1 VDQLQ
6 IAPVES
12 ARARREFL
20 SFPYRLYR
28 DDPYWVPPLRTAQKE
43 LLCRDGHPF
52 HRHATV
58 QCFLA
63 TRSGRTVGRIAAILD
78 PRYSE
83 FHREAAGF
91 FGFFDLIDDECVASE
106 LLGAARDWLRRHG
119 AAIIRGPVNPST
131 NYECGVLVDGF
142 DSCPRIM
149 MTYNYPYYGR
159 LLEKAGLR
167 KAKDLLSYDVLA
179 AEARDGRVNA
189 LLERATQDGMRI
201 RPLRLKEFEHEV
213 ELAWDLYNSA
223 WARNWGF
230 VPMTREEFMHYA
242 HEMRPILVP
251 ELALFAEIG
260 DNLAGF
266 ALAVP
271 DINEA
276 LKHIGGR
283 LFPFGLPK
291 LLWYQRQIRYMR
303 VVLLGVRPE
312 YRATPAAAALYALLI
327 QQCLKLNYRGAE
339 CSWILEDNV
348 LMRRAIES
356 LGGTVTKTYRIYEW

>member
-1 VDQLQ
+1 M
-6 IAPVES
+6 
-12 ARARREFL
+12 
-20 SFPYRLYR
+20 
-28 DDPYWVPPLRTAQKE
+28 
-43 LLCRDGHPF
+43 
-52 HRHATV
+52 
-58 QCFLA
+58 
-63 TRSGRTVGRIAAILD
+63 
-78 PRYSE
+78 
-83 FHREAAGF
+83 
-91 FGFFDLIDDECVASE
+91 
-106 LLGAARDWLRRHG
+106 LGAARDWLRQHG

-230 VPMTREEFMHYA
+230 VPMTREEFMHHA

-260 DNLAGF
+260 DQLAGF

-271 DINEA
+271 DIN
-276 LKHIGGR
+276 R
-283 LFPFGLPK
+283 S
-291 LLWYQRQIRYMR
+291 
-303 VVLLGVRPE
+303 PE
-312 YRATPAAAALYALLI
+312 T
-327 QQCLKLNYRGAE
+327 YRGATVPVRVAE
-339 CSWILEDNV
+339 ASLVSEANPVHAGRAARSTAGIPRHP
-348 LMRRAIES
+348 RRRGVVRFADPRGPEAELRAARS
-356 LGGTVTKTYRIYEW
+356 ARGFWRTTF